1 MKFIKKIFVFLSL
14 IIINLLKSSVVVLL
28 NLLKMRVYFI
38 KFIKMIGVPW
48 LVRGALGGDIGLNK
62 GLMAIKPAEA
72 V

>member
-1 MKFIKKIFVFLSL
+1 
-14 IIINLLKSSVVVLL
+14 
-28 NLLKMRVYFI
+28 MRVYFI